1 LFYGHRLAGG
11 SSWREKTMKNGFVTV
26 LVGVVGFALISGS
39 VSAQEGWQGAR
50 SIRLSDRNQY
60 SDRISPTV
68 RMNQLEAELVSL
80 RTQLDD
86 SLSVSVS
93 SWESSNCCFSSDCE
107 ELKTGLS
114 GGFEVVWLKP
124 HFSDDTAFVV
134 SNFTNFRSLPFD
146 NEYELTPRVWLAH
159 SWDNGF
165 GARLRY
171 WNYDKNAL
179 DQKVVIPPGFDAE
192 ARIAVNDSQGFNAF
206 IDGDTGELM
215 LAKHGLELHTVDLEM
230 TNQFQFMNSQVV
242 ASGGLRYLSLR
253 NDYRVA
259 AIAPDLSVSE
269 AMVHNQRFEGF
280 GPMLAMEVN
289 RPLGDSGLS
298 LYANL
303 RGAILF
309 GDASQKIL
317 DEALGTSPTSFR
329 QNDSDKQIGIA
340 ELGIGVR
347 YSLGVWYLQGGWEGQ
362 LWTDAGG
369 PIHNTGDLG
378 FQGFSLNFGFNR

>member
-1 LFYGHRLAGG
+1 
-11 SSWREKTMKNGFVTV
+11 MKNGFVTI
-26 LVGVVGFALISGS
+26 LVGVVGFALIPVS
-39 VSAQEGWQGAR
+39 VSAQGSRQGSR
-50 SIRLSDRNQY
+50 SLRLADSDQLSGRSQP
-60 SDRISPTV
+60 SD

-86 SLSVSVS
+86 SLSVSAYS
-93 SWESSNCCFSSDCE
+93 GSNSNCCFSSDCG

-124 HFSDDTAFVV
+124 HFSEDTAFVI
-134 SNFTNFRSLPFD
+134 SDMTDFQSIAFD

-159 SWDNGF
+159 TWENGF
-165 GARLRY
+165 GVRLRY
-171 WNYDKNAL
+171 WNYDKNAI
-179 DQKVVIPPGFDAE
+179 DQKFLIPAGFDAE
-192 ARIAVNDSQGFNAF
+192 ARIAVDDSQGFNAF
-206 IDGDTGELM
+206 ADGDAGELM
-215 LAKHGLELHTVDLEM
+215 LAKHGLELHTLDLEM
-230 TNQFQFMNSQVV
+230 TNQFCLMNSQVV
-242 ASGGLRYLSLR
+242 VSGGLRYLSLR
-253 NDYRVA
+253 NVYRVA

-269 AMVHNQRFEGF
+269 SMLHNQRFEGF

-298 LYANL
+298 LYTNL

-309 GDASQKIL
+309 GDATQKIL
-317 DEALGTSPTSFR
+317 DERAGASPTSFR
-329 QNDSDKQIGIA
+329 QNDSDKQIAIG

-369 PIHNTGDLG
+369 PIRNTGDLG

>member
-1 LFYGHRLAGG
+1 MR
-11 SSWREKTMKNGFVTV
+11 NGFVTM
-26 LVGVVGFALISGS
+26 LVGVVGFALIPDP
-39 VSAQEGWQGAR
+39 VAAQDGWQRAR
-50 SIRLSDRNQY
+50 SIRLSDRNQF
-60 SDRISPTV
+60 SDRIQPSV
-68 RMNQLEAELVSL
+68 RMNRLEAELASL

-93 SWESSNCCFSSDCE
+93 SRESSNCCFSSDCE

-114 GGFEVVWLKP
+114 GGFEIVWLKP

-134 SNFTNFRSLPFD
+134 SDMTDFESVAFD

-159 SWDNGF
+159 TWENGF

-171 WNYDKNAL
+171 WNYDNNAI
-179 DQKVVIPPGFDAE
+179 DQSFVIPVGFDAE
-192 ARIAVNDSQGFNAF
+192 ARVAVKDSQGFNAF
-206 IDGDTGELM
+206 VDGDTGELM
-215 LAKHGLELHTVDLEM
+215 LARHGLELHTLDLEM
-230 TNQFQFMNSQVV
+230 TNQFCLMNSQIVV
-242 ASGGLRYLSLR
+242 SGGFRYLSIR

-259 AIAPDLSVSE
+259 AITPDLSVSE

-298 LYANL
+298 LYLSL

-309 GDASQKIL
+309 GDATQTIL
-317 DEALGTSPTSFR
+317 DEAAGVSPTSFR
-329 QNDSDKQIGIA
+329 QNDSDKQIGIG

-369 PIHNTGDLG
+369 PIRNTGDLG